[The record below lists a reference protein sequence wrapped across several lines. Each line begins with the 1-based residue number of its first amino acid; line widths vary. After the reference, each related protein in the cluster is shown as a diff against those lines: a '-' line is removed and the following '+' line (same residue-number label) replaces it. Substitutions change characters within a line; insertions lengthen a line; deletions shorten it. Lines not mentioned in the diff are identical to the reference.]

1 VDRFTSDQDQKYKMI
16 TGPCYTYRRIHFT
29 SRNASCFW

>member
-1 VDRFTSDQDQKYKMI
+1 MDRFTLDQNNHR
-16 TGPCYTYRRIHFT
+16 PPYTYRRIYFT